1 MSFEVQPADLS
12 AFAKQLERASGD
24 VNHALGFVRSEC
36 SIGTFDKGPISAL
49 ASIFGGG
56 HDGVMAN
63 VESTLRKLHHILDA
77 SQREMARS
85 ATFYEHTD
93 RGEAS
98 KLDATYPASKR

>member
-12 AFAKQLERASGD
+12 AFAKQLERASD
-24 VNHALGFVRSEC
+24 DATHALEFTRREC

-56 HDGVMAN
+56 HDGVLGN
-63 VESTLRKLHHILDA
+63 VESALKKLHRILDA

-85 ATFYEHTD
+85 ASFYQHTD
-93 RGEAS
+93 HGEAS

>member
-12 AFAKQLERASGD
+12 AFSKQLERAAAD
-24 VNHALGFVRSEC
+24 ANHALDYTRREC

-49 ASIFGGG
+49 ASTFGGG

-63 VESTLRKLHHILDA
+63 VESALKKVHHILES

-85 ATFYEHTD
+85 SSYYEHTD
-93 RGEAS
+93 RSEAS
-98 KLDATYPASKR
+98 ELDSTYPASKR